1 MKILCISGKARHGKD
16 FTAENLA
23 EDLRILGKKVLITH
37 NADLLKFMCKNLFG
51 WNGEKDE
58 KGRHILQY
66 VGTDV
71 VRKKTPDFWVDFL
84 ISVFNLFPN
93 EWDYVIIPDCRF
105 PNEIEKLKESGF
117 DVTHIRVERITLT
130 TDSLDTPIYS
140 TPFDNGLTEEAKSHI
155 SETALDN
162 YPADINL
169 INPNNWKYGYKNIL
183 KCYAFNIVFGYNII
197 FIKENGE
204 YKLDDVIHEVFIKNV
219 KNIYKTN
226 VFSKEEQDNIIK
238 LFSCDFNKM
247 ITYDL

>member
-84 ISVFNLFPN
+84 ISVFNLFPD

-130 TDSLDTPIYS
+130 TNSLVTPIS
-140 TPFDNGLTEEAKSHI
+140 SVPFDNGLSEEAKSHI

-162 YPADINL
+162 YPADIRITNNGL
-169 INPNNWKYGYKNIL
+169 PNYKSIILLYAFLFVFGLSPYDENGQYKNLEDVL
-183 KCYAFNIVFGYNII
+183 KDCSVVYDNLSAEQMKVIQRIVRGDNNGNI
-197 FIKENGE
+197 
-204 YKLDDVIHEVFIKNV
+204 
-219 KNIYKTN
+219 
-226 VFSKEEQDNIIK
+226 
-238 LFSCDFNKM
+238 
-247 ITYDL
+247 

>member
-84 ISVFNLFPN
+84 ISVFNLFPD

-117 DVTHIRVERITLT
+117 DVTHIRVERVNFTVGILGH
-130 TDSLDTPIYS
+130 INI
-140 TPFDNGLTEEAKSHI
+140 PFDNGLTEEAKSHI

-162 YPADINL
+162 YPADIC
-169 INPNNWKYGYKNIL
+169 ITNNGLPSYKTIILLYAFFFVFGLSPYDKNGQYKNLEDVL
-183 KCYAFNIVFGYNII
+183 KDCSVVYDNLSAEQMKFIQRIVRGDNNGNI
-197 FIKENGE
+197 
-204 YKLDDVIHEVFIKNV
+204 
-219 KNIYKTN
+219 
-226 VFSKEEQDNIIK
+226 
-238 LFSCDFNKM
+238 
-247 ITYDL
+247 